1 MVYYQYRT
9 IIQAMISM
17 KAKSSQTRKKLA
29 TRKQIGKVH
38 ISATATGLTSQAGL
52 IPVVKYLC
60 RIGFEKIVCQTIP
73 HQRGDNADYQLN
85 DGILF
90 TLVGMIGG
98 ATSIA
103 KLCAVWSDG
112 VLRDIAGWNKVPV
125 DSTIGR
131 LFKEVTEKQIS
142 QFESV
147 THKLRGHIWRQAN
160 RAGVSKVGLNPVQWV
175 DIDSTVDSVCGTQE
189 GAAKGYNPK
198 KKGALSY
205 HPQLAFLAGS
215 KEILQAWFRTGSAY
229 TSNGIVEF
237 VKQLL
242 AHLPNRMR
250 IIVRA
255 DSGYFVGALLDL
267 LDARGHGYLIKV
279 KLKNLVALLTRQQW
293 TAIAGN
299 PPGWEQCTFEYQCG
313 DWQATRRF
321 VAVRRALPKPES
333 PQLDLL
339 ETTEYD
345 YFCYVTTEA
354 FTPWQAHKK
363 YGERATCETWI
374 EESKGQIGMGKIRTA
389 SFLANAALFHCAVL
403 AYNTLRWMAIM
414 SGSQA
419 LRQWEPET
427 IRTYLVRVA
436 GKLLTGSRQLT
447 VKTPD
452 NHLYPQVWDDWVAVG
467 LGS

>member
-1 MVYYQYRT
+1 
-9 IIQAMISM
+9 M
-17 KAKSSQTRKKLA
+17 KAKSSQTRKKPA
-29 TRKQIGKVH
+29 ARKQTGKVH
-38 ISATATGLTSQAGL
+38 MSATATGLTSQAGL
-52 IPVVKYLC
+52 IPVVKYLQ
-60 RIGFEKIVCQTIP
+60 RIGFEKTVSQTVA
-73 HQRGDNADYQLN
+73 HQRGNNADYQLT
-85 DGILF
+85 DVILL

-103 KLCAVWSDG
+103 KLCAVWTDS
-112 VLRDIAGWNKVPV
+112 VLRDIAGWTKLPV
-125 DSTIGR
+125 ETTIGR
-131 LFKEVTEKQIS
+131 LFKEVTERQIS
-142 QFESV
+142 QLESV
-147 THKLRGHIWRQAN
+147 THRLRGQIWRRAN
-160 RAGVSKVGLNPVQWV
+160 RAGVSKVGLNPIQWI
-175 DIDSTVDSVCGTQE
+175 DIDSTVDSVCGSQE

-205 HPQLAFLAGS
+205 HPQLAFLVGS

-229 TSNGIVEF
+229 TSNGVVEF

-242 AHLPNRMR
+242 AHLANRMR

-255 DSGYFVGALLDL
+255 DSGYFVGTLLDL
-267 LDARGHGYLIKV
+267 LDAHGHGYLIKV
-279 KLKNLVALLTRQQW
+279 KLKNLVALLTQQQW
-293 TAIAGN
+293 TAIAGQ
-299 PPGWEQCTFEYQCG
+299 PDWEQCTFDYRCG
-313 DWQATRRF
+313 DWKATRRF
-321 VAVRRALPKPES
+321 VAVRQRLPKEES
-333 PQLDLL
+333 PQLELL

-345 YFCYVTTEA
+345 YFCYVTTETL
-354 FTPWQAHKK
+354 TPWQAHKK

-374 EESKGQIGMGKIRTA
+374 EEAKGQMGLGKIRTA

-414 SGSQA
+414 SGSQT

-427 IRTYLVRVA
+427 IRTFLVRVA
-436 GKLLTGSRQLT
+436 GKLLIGNRQLT

>member
-1 MVYYQYRT
+1 MSRL
-9 IIQAMISM
+9 
-17 KAKSSQTRKKLA
+17 KLVA
-29 TRKQIGKVH
+29 
-38 ISATATGLTSQAGL
+38 
-52 IPVVKYLC
+52 
-60 RIGFEKIVCQTIP
+60 
-73 HQRGDNADYQLN
+73 
-85 DGILF
+85 
-90 TLVGMIGG
+90 
-98 ATSIA
+98 
-103 KLCAVWSDG
+103 
-112 VLRDIAGWNKVPV
+112 
-125 DSTIGR
+125 
-131 LFKEVTEKQIS
+131 
-142 QFESV
+142 
-147 THKLRGHIWRQAN
+147 
-160 RAGVSKVGLNPVQWV
+160 
-175 DIDSTVDSVCGTQE
+175 VDSVCGTQE

-229 TSNGIVEF
+229 TSNGVVEF

-267 LDARGHGYLIKV
+267 LDTHGHGYLIKV
-279 KLKNLVALLTRQQW
+279 KLKNLVSLLTQQQW
-293 TAIAGN
+293 TAIAGL
-299 PPGWEQCTFEYQCG
+299 PDWEQCTFDYRCG
-313 DWQATRRF
+313 EWKVVRRF
-321 VAVRRALPKPES
+321 VAVRQRLPKEES

-339 ETTEYD
+339 ETTKYD

-354 FTPWQAHKK
+354 LTPWQTHKK

-374 EESKGQIGMGKIRTA
+374 EESKGQMSMGKIRTA
-389 SFLANAALFHCAVL
+389 SFLANAALFHSAVL
-403 AYNTLRWMAIM
+403 AYNTLRWMAMM
-414 SGSQA
+414 SGSQM

-427 IRTYLVRVA
+427 IRTYLIRVA
-436 GKLLTGSRQLT
+436 GKLLTGNRQLT

>member
-1 MVYYQYRT
+1 MT
-9 IIQAMISM
+9 I
-17 KAKSSQTRKKLA
+17 
-29 TRKQIGKVH
+29 
-38 ISATATGLTSQAGL
+38 TGIIESLP
-52 IPVVKYLC
+52 IC
-60 RIGFEKIVCQTIP
+60 
-73 HQRGDNADYQLN
+73 
-85 DGILF
+85 
-90 TLVGMIGG
+90 GG

-103 KLCAVWSDG
+103 KLCGVWSDS
-112 VLRDIAGWNKVPV
+112 VLRDLAGWTKLPV
-125 DSTIGR
+125 DTTIGR
-131 LFKEVTEKQIS
+131 LFKEVTARQIS
-142 QFESV
+142 QLESV
-147 THKLRGHIWRQAN
+147 NHRLRGQIWRRAN
-160 RAGVSKVGLNPVQWV
+160 RAGVSKVGLNPIQWI

-229 TSNGIVEF
+229 TSNGVVEF

-267 LDARGHGYLIKV
+267 LDAQGHGYLIKV
-279 KLKNLVALLTRQQW
+279 KLKNLAVLLTQQHW
-293 TAIAGN
+293 TAIAGQ
-299 PPGWEQCTFEYQCG
+299 PDWEQCTFDYRCG
-313 DWQATRRF
+313 DWQATRRI
-321 VAVRRALPKPES
+321 VAVRQRLPKAES

-345 YFCYVTTEA
+345 TFCYVTTEA
-354 FTPWQAHKK
+354 LTPWQAHKK
-363 YGERATCETWI
+363 YGKRATCETWI
-374 EESKGQIGMGKIRTA
+374 EEAKGQMGMGKIRTA
-389 SFLANAALFHCAVL
+389 NFLANAALFHCAVL

-414 SGSQA
+414 SGSPA

-427 IRTYLVRVA
+427 VRTYLVRVA
-436 GKLLTGSRQLT
+436 GKLLTGNRQLT

>member
-1 MVYYQYRT
+1 M
-9 IIQAMISM
+9 ILMKSKSKQAQ
-17 KAKSSQTRKKLA
+17 KTPAA
-29 TRKQIGKVH
+29 RKQTGKVH
-38 ISATATGLTSQAGL
+38 MPATATGLTSQAGL
-52 IPVVKYLC
+52 IPVIKFLQ
-60 RIGFEKIVCQTIP
+60 RIGFEKTVNQTVP
-73 HQRGDNADYQLN
+73 HQRGDNADYQLT
-85 DGILF
+85 DGIFL

-98 ATSIA
+98 AGSIA
-103 KLCAVWSDG
+103 KLCGVWSDG
-112 VLRDIAGWNKVPV
+112 ALRKIAGWLKFPV
-125 DSTIGR
+125 ETTIGR
-131 LFKEVTEKQIS
+131 LFKEVTEKQTS
-142 QFESV
+142 QFESLN
-147 THKLRGHIWRQAN
+147 HRLRGQIWRMAN
-160 RAGVSKVGLNPVQWV
+160 RAGVSKVGLNRVQWV

-198 KKGALSY
+198 KKGARSY

-229 TSNGIVEF
+229 TSNGIVDF

-267 LDARGHGYLIKV
+267 LDAYGHGYLIKV

-293 TAIAGN
+293 TAIVGQ
-299 PPGWEQCTFEYQCG
+299 PGWEQCTFDYRCG
-313 DWQATRRF
+313 EWKVTRRF
-321 VAVRRALPKPES
+321 VAVRRRLPKEEG

-354 FTPWQAHKK
+354 LTPWQTHKK

-414 SGSQA
+414 SGSQT

-436 GKLLTGSRQLT
+436 GKLLTGNGQLT

-452 NHLYPQVWDDWVAVG
+452 NHLYPKVWDDWVAVG

>member
-1 MVYYQYRT
+1 
-9 IIQAMISM
+9 M
-17 KAKSSQTRKKLA
+17 KAKTKKA
-29 TRKQIGKVH
+29 QKKPAVRDPTGKVRMP
-38 ISATATGLTSQAGL
+38 ATATGLTSQAGL
-52 IPVVKYLC
+52 IPVIKFLQ
-60 RIGFEKIVCQTIP
+60 RIGFEKTVNQTVP
-73 HQRGDNADYQLN
+73 HQRGDNADYQLT
-85 DGILF
+85 DGIFL
-90 TLVGMIGG
+90 TLVAMIGG
-98 ATSIA
+98 AGSIA
-103 KLCAVWSDG
+103 KLCGVWSDS
-112 VLRDIAGWNKVPV
+112 VLRKIAGWTKVPV
-125 DSTIGR
+125 DTTIGR

-142 QFESV
+142 QFESLN
-147 THKLRGHIWRQAN
+147 HRLRGQIWRMAN
-160 RAGVSKVGLNPVQWV
+160 RAGVSKVGLNRVQWV
-175 DIDSTVDSVCGTQE
+175 DIDSTVDSVCGSQE
-189 GAAKGYNPK
+189 GAAKGFNPK

-267 LDARGHGYLIKV
+267 LDAYGHGYLIKV
-279 KLKNLVALLTRQQW
+279 KLKNLISLLTQQQW
-293 TAIAGN
+293 AAIAGQ
-299 PPGWEQCTFEYQCG
+299 PGWEQCVFDYRCG
-313 DWQATRRF
+313 EWKVARRF
-321 VAVRRALPKPES
+321 VAVRQRLPKEES

-339 ETTEYD
+339 ETTKYD
-345 YFCYVTTEA
+345 YFCYVTTETL
-354 FTPWQAHKK
+354 TPWQTHKK

-374 EESKGQIGMGKIRTA
+374 EESKGQMSMGKIRTA
-389 SFLANAALFHCAVL
+389 SFLANAALFHSAVL

-414 SGSQA
+414 SGSQT

-427 IRTYLVRVA
+427 IRTYLIRVA
-436 GKLLTGSRQLT
+436 GKLLTGNRQLT

-452 NHLYPQVWDDWVAVG
+452 NHLYPQVWEDWVSVG

>member
-1 MVYYQYRT
+1 
-9 IIQAMISM
+9 M
-17 KAKSSQTRKKLA
+17 KATGSQTRKKSA
-29 TRKQIGKVH
+29 ARNQTGKVH
-38 ISATATGLTSQAGL
+38 MSATATGLTSQTGL
-52 IPVVKYLC
+52 IPVIKFLQ
-60 RIGFEKIVCQTIP
+60 RIGFEKTVNQTVP
-73 HQRGDNADYQLN
+73 HQRGDNADYQLT
-85 DGILF
+85 DGIFL

-98 ATSIA
+98 ADSIA
-103 KLCAVWSDG
+103 KLCGIWSDG
-112 VLRDIAGWNKVPV
+112 VLRKIAGWTKVPV
-125 DSTIGR
+125 DTTIGR

-142 QFESV
+142 QFESLN
-147 THKLRGHIWRQAN
+147 HRLRGRIWRMAN
-160 RAGVSKVGLNPVQWV
+160 RAGVSTVGLNPTQWV

-229 TSNGIVEF
+229 TSNGVVEF

-267 LDARGHGYLIKV
+267 LDTHGHGYLIKV
-279 KLKNLVALLTRQQW
+279 KLKNLVSLLTQQQW
-293 TAIAGN
+293 TAIAGL
-299 PPGWEQCTFEYQCG
+299 PDWEQCTFDYRCG
-313 DWQATRRF
+313 EWKVVRRF
-321 VAVRRALPKPES
+321 VAVRQRLPKEES

-339 ETTEYD
+339 ETTKYD

-354 FTPWQAHKK
+354 LTPWQTHKK

-374 EESKGQIGMGKIRTA
+374 EESKGQMSMGKIRTA
-389 SFLANAALFHCAVL
+389 SFLANAALFHSAVL
-403 AYNTLRWMAIM
+403 AYNTLRWMAMM
-414 SGSQA
+414 SGSQM

-427 IRTYLVRVA
+427 IRTYLIRVA
-436 GKLLTGSRQLT
+436 GKLLTGNRQLT

>member
-1 MVYYQYRT
+1 
-9 IIQAMISM
+9 MILM
-17 KAKSSQTRKKLA
+17 KAKSTPTQKKPA
-29 TRKQIGKVH
+29 ARKQTGKVH
-38 ISATATGLTSQAGL
+38 MSATATGLTSQAGL
-52 IPVVKYLC
+52 IPVVKYLQ
-60 RIGFEKIVCQTIP
+60 RIGFEKIVSQDVP
-73 HQRGDNADYQLN
+73 HQRGDNADYQLT
-85 DGILF
+85 DVILL

-103 KLCAVWSDG
+103 KLCGVWSDS
-112 VLRDIAGWNKVPV
+112 VLRAIAGWIKVPV
-125 DSTIGR
+125 ETTIGR
-131 LFKEVTEKQIS
+131 LFKEVTERQIS
-142 QFESV
+142 QLESV
-147 THKLRGHIWRQAN
+147 NHRLRGQIWRRAN
-160 RAGVSKVGLNPVQWV
+160 RAGVSKVGLNPVQWIDV
-175 DIDSTVDSVCGTQE
+175 DSTVDSVCGTPE

-229 TSNGIVEF
+229 TSNGVVDF

-250 IIVRA
+250 IMVRA

-267 LDARGHGYLIKV
+267 LDAQGHGYLIKV
-279 KLKNLVALLTRQQW
+279 KLKNLVALLTQQHW
-293 TAIAGN
+293 TAIAGQ
-299 PPGWEQCTFEYQCG
+299 PDWEQCTFDYRCG

-321 VAVRRALPKPES
+321 VAVRQRLPKEES
-333 PQLDLL
+333 PQLEIL

-354 FTPWQAHKK
+354 LTPWQSHKK

-374 EESKGQIGMGKIRTA
+374 EEAKGQMGMGKIRTA
-389 SFLANAALFHCAVL
+389 RFLANAALFHCAVL

-414 SGSQA
+414 SGSQT
-419 LRQWEPET
+419 LQQWEPET
-427 IRTYLVRVA
+427 VRTYLVRVA
-436 GKLLTGSRQLT
+436 GKLLTGNRQLT

-452 NHLYPQVWDDWVAVG
+452 HHLYPQVWDDWVAVG

>member
-1 MVYYQYRT
+1 
-9 IIQAMISM
+9 M
-17 KAKSSQTRKKLA
+17 KAKSTQTQKKPAARKP
-29 TRKQIGKVH
+29 TGKVH
-38 ISATATGLTSQAGL
+38 MPATATGLTGQAGL
-52 IPVVKYLC
+52 IPVVKFLQ
-60 RIGFEKIVCQTIP
+60 RIGFEKTVNQTVP
-73 HQRGDNADYQLN
+73 HQRGDNADYQLT
-85 DGILF
+85 DGIFL

-98 ATSIA
+98 AGSIA
-103 KLCAVWSDG
+103 KLCGVWSDS
-112 VLRDIAGWNKVPV
+112 VLRKIAGWTKVPV
-125 DSTIGR
+125 DTTIGR

-142 QFESV
+142 QFESLN
-147 THKLRGHIWRQAN
+147 HRLRGQIWRIAN
-160 RAGVSKVGLNPVQWV
+160 RAGVSKVGLNRVQWV

-198 KKGALSY
+198 NKGALSY

-229 TSNGIVEF
+229 TSNGAVEF

-255 DSGYFVGALLDL
+255 DSGYFDGALLAL
-267 LDARGHGYLIKV
+267 LDAYGHGYLIKV
-279 KLKNLVALLTRQQW
+279 KLKNLVSLLTQQQW
-293 TAIAGN
+293 TAIAGQ
-299 PPGWEQCTFEYQCG
+299 PDWEQCTFDYRCG
-313 DWQATRRF
+313 EWKVARRF
-321 VAVRRALPKPES
+321 VAVRQRLPKEES

-339 ETTEYD
+339 ETTQYD

-354 FTPWQAHKK
+354 LTPWQIHKK

-374 EESKGQIGMGKIRTA
+374 EESKGQMGMGKIRTA
-389 SFLANAALFHCAVL
+389 SFLANAALFHSAVL

-414 SGSQA
+414 SGSQT

-427 IRTYLVRVA
+427 IRTYLIRVA
-436 GKLLTGSRQLT
+436 GKLLTGNGQLT

-452 NHLYPQVWDDWVAVG
+452 NHLYPQVWDDWVTVG